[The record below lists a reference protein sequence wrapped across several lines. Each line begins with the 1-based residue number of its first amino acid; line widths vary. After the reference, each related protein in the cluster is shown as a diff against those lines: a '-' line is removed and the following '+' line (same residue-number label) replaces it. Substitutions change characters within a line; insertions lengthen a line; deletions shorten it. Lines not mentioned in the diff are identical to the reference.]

1 MHEVFNDYGSREELL
16 NALETQ
22 ITQTTN
28 AAGEPVFRLQTADAY
43 RERVQAAQRTVAEET
58 KKRQELETKLQ
69 TLVQERDELEKLRAE
84 AANPS
89 ELRAALQRNADQASS
104 SRAKAAALE
113 AELKPLREENAA
125 YKERETRAAIEAQ
138 LVDAAKRLNCC
149 EPALRDVKRLAPIF
163 QLNAAGVAQ
172 TQDNRGVA
180 DVLEEELAQSP
191 HWLNRSQGAAASSGS
206 LGVGAYGDRERFQ
219 QALEGTSFADV
230 LSCAP
235 RQKVERLY

>member
-1 MHEVFNDYGSREELL
+1 M
-16 NALETQ
+16 
-22 ITQTTN
+22 
-28 AAGEPVFRLQTADAY
+28 
-43 RERVQAAQRTVAEET
+43 
-58 KKRQELETKLQ
+58 
-69 TLVQERDELEKLRAE
+69 
-84 AANPS
+84 
-89 ELRAALQRNADQASS
+89 
-104 SRAKAAALE
+104 
-113 AELKPLREENAA
+113 
-125 YKERETRAAIEAQ
+125 
-138 LVDAAKRLNCC
+138 
-149 EPALRDVKRLAPIF
+149 KRLAPIF